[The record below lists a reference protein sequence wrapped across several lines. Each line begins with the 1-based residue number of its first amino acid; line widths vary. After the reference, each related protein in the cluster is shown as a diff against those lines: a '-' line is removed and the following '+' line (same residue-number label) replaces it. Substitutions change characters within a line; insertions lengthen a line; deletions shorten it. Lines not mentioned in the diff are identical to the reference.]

1 MAYKSIQQRTAKG
14 AAGRSSASRRS
25 VPCAPRTV
33 GRLPSA
39 ASSSSFTGS
48 AALVTDVTQSRI
60 GKSSSKAS
68 RRVVKTEA
76 FFGKLFKS
84 DPSESTRKKY
94 QERVDKI
101 NALEPQMQALSDEQL
116 RQKTEE
122 FKRRVQ
128 GGESLESVL
137 PEAFAVSFAANNVQ

>member
-1 MAYKSIQQRTAKG
+1 M
-14 AAGRSSASRRS
+14 
-25 VPCAPRTV
+25 
-33 GRLPSA
+33 
-39 ASSSSFTGS
+39 
-48 AALVTDVTQSRI
+48 
-60 GKSSSKAS
+60 
-68 RRVVKTEA
+68 KTEA

-128 GGESLESVL
+128 GGETLESVL